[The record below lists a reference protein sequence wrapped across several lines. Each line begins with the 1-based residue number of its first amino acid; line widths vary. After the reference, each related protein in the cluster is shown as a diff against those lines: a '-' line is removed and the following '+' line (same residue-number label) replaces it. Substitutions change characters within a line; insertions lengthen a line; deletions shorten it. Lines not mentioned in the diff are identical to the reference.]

1 MNVSRSKRTRTF
13 NSNFH
18 PVSIHRCLVLAG
30 VLLLLSGPG
39 IVRSQDTP
47 DDPNCEVCGNL
58 FTYPQLASFQSQN
71 GFLTNIILGQ
81 LLGTTVTLNAVNYQG
96 LAQNDIS
103 VLEWFDAIVAST
115 SVSSPNAVLTSNVQ
129 LASLIS
135 AMTTVASNNGQ
146 GVVVSALNALTIPSG
161 SIQLGDLLTLNTI
174 NNDLVDVEFD
184 FLSLLVGAIQLYNY
198 SNVATTPTPVT
209 ATIPGLGDVA
219 IQMQIVEPPHFG
231 CGNGADGPTFYSAGV
246 RLKLDVM
253 LTTTRELLP
262 LTNLNL
268 LLLDLTIEAGL
279 TDLEVYIDIASGSVN
294 ISSVNNSV
302 NPATINGTGTPGL
315 VSIFVGDIADGDFFD
330 RSNDPVDL
338 QGMFLDYGLV
348 GSAAVVVD
356 QVFPLPDIMST
367 LSIGTQTWG
376 DATNGAQGFGGSVS
390 FTDELNTSSNAF
402 SLLASDISTNLDI
415 EITGDGALSG
425 IVGLLDAII
434 AAVEGDILTN
444 LDALLF
450 TGGGTG
456 GLLYDILTDVGDP
469 LLAAM
474 GVSIGQIFV
483 NGKSVAETCLDFGD
497 ASSAYNTTMG
507 EGGPRHVIGPDLY
520 LGSSEPSSDADGAH
534 DPTADDHSDDDGVG
548 SFSYV
553 MESSTYTLPVT
564 YVNNKSE
571 MAQLVGWIDF
581 DNDGTFESSERSV
594 LSSGE
599 LSSMSSGIANLMF
612 NTPASVADDLFVRL
626 RVSTD
631 EDFMS
636 AGTVSPN
643 GPASDG
649 EVEDYYFNN
658 SLLPITLVD
667 FGIDNSEAGHVN
679 VQWITSYEQD
689 AAGFEVQRSED
700 AKNWVSIAWMDCR
713 YPGLG
718 GAYTVVDT
726 LTQSYVK
733 LYYRLKMVDLD
744 GDVNLS
750 PIESTLLQ
758 QIKKMKVFPNPTT
771 DWVQIAMPE
780 TPSESWQI
788 VIFDAQGVQQKEYE
802 ITNVSELVHEIDVSK
817 WSSGLYFVQLVGN
830 QLTELG
836 TFVVR

>member
-1 MNVSRSKRTRTF
+1 MNVSRSKIVPT
-13 NSNFH
+13 
-18 PVSIHRCLVLAG
+18 PVTGFCHFKTLRISLVFIVSLLVCQPDHLLA
-30 VLLLLSGPG
+30 
-39 IVRSQDTP
+39 QDTP
-47 DDPNCEVCGNL
+47 DDTNCEVCGNL

-81 LLGTTVTLNAVNYQG
+81 LLGTTVSLSAVNYQG
-96 LAQNDIS
+96 LAQNDLS
-103 VLEWFDAIVAST
+103 VLEWFDVIVAST

-129 LASLIS
+129 LASLKS

-184 FLSLLVGAIQLYNY
+184 FLSLLVGCIQLYNY
-198 SNVATTPTPVT
+198 SNVATTPSPVT

-219 IQMQIVEPPHFG
+219 VQIQIVEPPHFG
-231 CGNGADGPTFYSAGV
+231 CANGADGPTFYSAGV

-253 LTTTRELLP
+253 LATTRELLP

-268 LLLDLTIEAGL
+268 LLLDLTIEADL
-279 TDLEVYIDIASGSVN
+279 TDLEVYIDVASGSVD
-294 ISSVNNSV
+294 ISGVNNSV
-302 NPATINGTGTPGL
+302 NPASINGSGTPGL
-315 VSIFVGDIADGDFFD
+315 VSIFLGDIDDGDFFD
-330 RSNDPVDL
+330 RTNDPVDL
-338 QGMFLDYGLV
+338 QGMFLDYGLA
-348 GSAAVVVD
+348 GNAAVVVD
-356 QVFPLPDIMST
+356 QIIPPDIMST
-367 LSIGTQTWG
+367 LSIGLQSWG
-376 DATNGAQGFGGSVS
+376 DATNGSQSFGGSVS
-390 FTDELNTSSNAF
+390 FTDELNTSANAF

-425 IVGLLDAII
+425 IAGLLNAII

-474 GVSIGQIFV
+474 GISIGQIFL

-520 LGSSEPSSDADGAH
+520 LGSSEPSSDADGSH
-534 DPTADDHSDDDGVG
+534 DPIANGHPDDDGI
-548 SFSYV
+548 SAFSYV
-553 MESSTYTLPVT
+553 IESSTYTLPVS

-581 DNDGTFESSERSV
+581 NANGSFESSERSV

-599 LSSMSSGIANLMF
+599 LPNSSSGIANLMF
-612 NTPASVADDLFVRL
+612 NTPATLADDLFVRL

-636 AGTVSPN
+636 AGTVSPD

-649 EVEDYYFNN
+649 EVEDYYFDN

-667 FGIDNSEAGHVN
+667 FEIDNAEPDHVN
-679 VQWITSYEQD
+679 VQWTTSYEQD

-700 AKNWVSIAWMDCR
+700 GIDWSSIAWMDCH

-718 GAYTVVDT
+718 GDYAVVDT
-726 LTQSYVK
+726 LKQSYEK
-733 LYYRLKMVDLD
+733 LYYRLKMVDVD
-744 GDVNLS
+744 GSVTLS
-750 PIESTLLQ
+750 PIQSLIFQATPALR
-758 QIKKMKVFPNPTT
+758 VYPNPSS
-771 DWVQIAMPE
+771 DWVQIAVPDTGSKNWRMM
-780 TPSESWQI
+780 
-788 VIFDAQGVQQKEYE
+788 IFDAQGVRQIQYDRMKLSGLLQ
-802 ITNVSELVHEIDVSK
+802 VVDVSG
-817 WSSGLYFVQLVGN
+817 WPSGVYFVQLVGD
-830 QLTELG
+830 QSSELRS
-836 TFVVR
+836 FVVR

>member
-1 MNVSRSKRTRTF
+1 MVPR
-13 NSNFH
+13 
-18 PVSIHRCLVLAG
+18 AQ
-30 VLLLLSGPG
+30 
-39 IVRSQDTP
+39 SQDTP

-81 LLGTTVTLNAVNYQG
+81 LLGTTITLNAVNYQG
-96 LAQNDIS
+96 LAQNDLS
-103 VLEWFDAIVAST
+103 VLEWFDLIVAST
-115 SVSSPNAVLTSNVQ
+115 SVSSPSEVLTSNIQ
-129 LASLIS
+129 LGSLIS

-184 FLSLLVGAIQLYNY
+184 FLSLLVGCIQLYNY
-198 SNVATTPTPVT
+198 SNVATTPSPVT
-209 ATIPGLGDVA
+209 ATIPGLGNVA
-219 IQMQIVEPPHFG
+219 IQLQIVEPPHFG
-231 CGNGADGPTFYSAGV
+231 CANGADGPTFFSAGV

-253 LTTTRELLP
+253 LENAIELLD
-262 LTNLNL
+262 TSLNL
-268 LLLDLTIEAGL
+268 TSSLTLNAQL
-279 TDLEVYIDIASGSVN
+279 TDLDIYIDIASGSVN
-294 ISSVNNSV
+294 ITGVNNSGSS
-302 NPATINGTGTPGL
+302 AIINGSGTPGL
-315 VSIFVGDIADGDFFD
+315 VSIFVGNINDGDFFD
-330 RSNDPVDL
+330 RSNDPIDL
-338 QGMFLDYGLV
+338 RGMFLDYGLV
-348 GSAAVVVD
+348 GSAAVVVNL
-356 QVFPLPDIMST
+356 FPLPDLEST
-367 LSIGTQTWG
+367 ISIGLQSWG
-376 DATNGAQGFGGSVS
+376 DATNGSQSFGGQVG
-390 FTDELNTSSNAF
+390 FEDELNTSSNAF
-402 SLLASDISTNLDI
+402 SLLASDISTNTDV
-415 EITGDGALSG
+415 EMTGDGLLAPL
-425 IVGLLDAII
+425 GLLNDII
-434 AAVEGDILTN
+434 TAVEGPILTN

-456 GLLYDILTDVGDP
+456 GLLFDILTDVGDP

-474 GVSIGQIFV
+474 GISIGQIFV
-483 NGKSVAETCLDFGD
+483 NGNSVAETCLDFGD
-497 ASSAYNTTMG
+497 ASADYNTTLG

-520 LGSSEPSSDADGAH
+520 LGSSEPDSDADGAH
-534 DPTADDHSDDDGVG
+534 DPMADNHSDDDGVS
-548 SFSYV
+548 SFSFV
-553 MESSTYTLPVT
+553 MESSTYTIPIA

-581 DNDGTFESSERSV
+581 DNDGAFQSSERSL

-631 EDFMS
+631 DDFMS

-667 FGIDNSEAGHVN
+667 FGIEHSEPGLVD
-679 VQWITSYEQD
+679 VLWKTSYEQD

-700 AKNWVSIAWMDCR
+700 GISWASIAWMDCH
-713 YPGLG
+713 YPGIG
-718 GAYTVVDT
+718 GGYAMVDT
-726 LTQSYVK
+726 LTQSFSK
-733 LYYRLKMVDLD
+733 LYYRLKMIDLD
-744 GDVNLS
+744 GDVTLS
-750 PIESTLLQ
+750 PIEAIVFRRARVLS
-758 QIKKMKVFPNPTT
+758 IFPNPTT
-771 DWVQIAMPE
+771 DWVQIALPE

-788 VIFDAQGVQQKEYE
+788 VIFDAQGVRQKDYQ
-802 ITNVSELVHEIDVSK
+802 IAKVSGVVHAVDVSD
-817 WSSGLYFVQLVGN
+817 WSSGVYFVQLVGD